1 MLADLAMCLLFSA
14 GLYSRIKKVYTMGLQ
29 PFYGKGTHPLLWAG
43 SRAAHGKITVS
54 AAPISRQQMIL
65 IQF

>member
-1 MLADLAMCLLFSA
+1 
-14 GLYSRIKKVYTMGLQ
+14 MGLQ
-29 PFYGKGTHPLLWAG
+29 TFYGKGIHPLLWAG

-54 AAPISRQQMIL
+54 AAPSSRQQTIL